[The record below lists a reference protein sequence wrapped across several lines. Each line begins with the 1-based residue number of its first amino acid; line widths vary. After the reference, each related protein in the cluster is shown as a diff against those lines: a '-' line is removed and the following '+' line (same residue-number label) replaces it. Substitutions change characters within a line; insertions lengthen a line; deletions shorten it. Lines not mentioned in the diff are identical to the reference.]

1 MGIFDS
7 FKNKADDLRDKAK
20 EHAGDLTGKAEDQAG
35 DMPGQ
40 AGDMASSA
48 QEHVSDGLGQAG
60 DMANDQTG
68 GRFGSQIDQGVDI
81 AKQRMGDA
89 DEAARAEAEQQG

>member
-7 FKNKADDLRDKAK
+7 FKNKADDLVEKAK
-20 EHAGDLTGKAEDQAG
+20 DQVGDLTGKAKEHTG

-40 AGDMASSA
+40 AGDM
-48 QEHVSDGLGQAG
+48 V
-60 DMANDQTG
+60 NDQTG
-68 GRFGSQIDQGVDI
+68 GRFGSQIDEGVDI